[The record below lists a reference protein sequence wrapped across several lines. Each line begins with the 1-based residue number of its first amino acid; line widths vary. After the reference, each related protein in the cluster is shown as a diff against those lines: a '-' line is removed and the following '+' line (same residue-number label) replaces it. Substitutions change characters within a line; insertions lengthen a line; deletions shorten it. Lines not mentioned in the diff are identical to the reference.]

1 MTRKVVRGPDRIPP
15 PERSVSFSDLTLGDK
30 DIQAVLDKC
39 GVEYVLVNLWGFDKN
54 FKADTPEKFYEVK
67 ECQHVNREGKRVT
80 GKLYI
85 GVERLDDEWILHG
98 APSERAKLVA
108 KRDVSLLRE
117 LSSMSRTVN
126 SC

>member
-1 MTRKVVRGPDRIPP
+1 MTKKLVRGPDKIAP
-15 PERSVSFSDLTLGDK
+15 PERIVSFSDLTLGDAK
-30 DIQAVLDKC
+30 IQKVLDKC
-39 GVEYVLVNLWGFDKN
+39 GVDFVLINLWGFDKK
-54 FKADTPEKFYEVK
+54 FKAGTPEKFYEVK

-85 GVERLDDEWILHG
+85 GVERLDDEWILEG

-108 KRDVSLLRE
+108 KQDLSLLRE
-117 LSSMSRTVN
+117 LSSMSREVI